1 MKGIKLVELFE
12 QPTHNNTTNN
22 RWTLR
27 EVVVNPDFVVCL
39 RPDMRATKLLAE
51 GSLPDGLDDRQEF
64 TKIQMSRGTGGLDI
78 VVVGGITIIE
88 DKLSIQQKQLLK
100 G

>member
-1 MKGIKLVELFE
+1 M
-12 QPTHNNTTNN
+12 
-22 RWTLR
+22 
-27 EVVVNPDFVVCL
+27 CL

-78 VVVGGITIIE
+78 VVVGGIAIIE
-88 DKLSIQQKQLLK
+88 DKLNVVKRQVLK